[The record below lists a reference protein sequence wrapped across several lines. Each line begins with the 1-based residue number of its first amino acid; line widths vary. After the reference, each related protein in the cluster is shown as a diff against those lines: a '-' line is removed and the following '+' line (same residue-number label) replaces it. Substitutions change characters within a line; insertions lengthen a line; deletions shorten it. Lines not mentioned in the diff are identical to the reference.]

1 MEDAGGMDNPAFNNA
16 DESIDTSVNHENS
29 CTESLQQN
37 EHTGDKKLSPSS
49 NGRSFVS
56 QHYVEPTR
64 NNSPETQY
72 KTETRIEVPG
82 EEVKTPNNGKANGVH
97 GNGNNNDVSF
107 LNTSANSV
115 QNNDGK
121 KEQIEAVNLELVS
134 MRPYTANNLQ
144 TKGQEACELPNESY
158 EEYFVPVN
166 EHRKYIRGE
175 KLYVTKDK
183 RTKSSYW
190 RRIACW
196 TFGLT
201 VLTLALIIAILAA
214 TGVIL
219 TQEASKP
226 LENDQP
232 RLLGDV
238 NAAGSQEFIKNPPP
252 SPPPETSSF
261 PPWQTTNES
270 MMKIVPEALDGS
282 IWLNNLAWSDD
293 LLDVKSRVYR
303 SISSEIE
310 DALRDMLMPTATI
323 TTVKVYNITNDGQV
337 MFRISYPPTPTPE
350 MLQEN
355 IEKMLRKN
363 ENMIG
368 KYHLNRM
375 DIKHL
380 IDECEYNNINCATSC
395 KYDYANGAFGC
406 ACAPGRLIDD
416 NGNDCID
423 ETDLSN
429 VNMNNDEFQSTTVKD
444 TVQGRSQAPDN
455 TFEPRGLDEQLH
467 HLYHNHDHHQH
478 NEHEHHRHEEFTTV
492 SSPEP
497 SASSEFNLNAE
508 SSTEP
513 VAEPKSEPES
523 SSTEPTTEFESK
535 AEPSSEPTAEPK
547 SESTPIAVHMLDY
560 PNFQSDSTILLKPE
574 PAGEPK
580 SEPESTAEPTSES
593 KSEPVPAVDLTIV
606 PTAEPNS
613 EPEPV
618 TEPSSEPDLE
628 LKSEPEPS
636 SEPNAEPK
644 SEPEPTIEPVSSSE
658 PNSEPELSSEP
669 NVEPKSEPEPSS
681 EPNAEPKSEPEP
693 STEPNAEPKS
703 EPEPSSEPDTEP
715 KSEPE
720 PSSEPNAEPGS
731 EPEPTTEPKSE
742 PQPVSEEPEPSS
754 EPKSILNEESTAE
767 PNSEPQPASEH
778 EISSI
783 IQSEPNSSMKS
794 IITEESGI
802 PMEPITTAEPLA
814 VIPLLSDEETKYTIS
829 SEDST
834 TMPIDE
840 ENIQTTQEIIEMLP
854 TAIPKTSVIQSNHHH
869 MEYEERSN
877 DKSNITAESEE
888 TMTTDITTQSLAS
901 TETNI
906 STVSDEDLKIQSNF
920 ENPENSSMEL
930 MTTMPEVSPTH
941 SNIPQ
946 LNSTIFLS
954 TTLNNDS
961 ISSQMTPERID
972 PYALIHDVLG
982 INITTENPTRNLF
995 ITNNF
1000 QPVIL
1005 DNSDNNTE
1013 KPVEIVTV
1021 IEDKHADDMSP
1032 FLPDVIREKE
1042 NSKKAPR
1049 LDKDEQDFP
1058 NPFEPHVEDVIV
1070 HHHIKTESTMTSN
1083 NNTNGTEFTDL
1094 NNDTYLSHDA
1104 RQTGTTREEDVS
1116 MLDMM
1121 TTVTSTFSSMT
1132 EVPSVVDVIDLE
1144 HPHID
1149 NMNSKQQL
1157 TNDTDDAR
1165 YNNGNFNDNKPSMD
1179 IKDDIIHNKNQSI
1192 INSESEKIYEKL
1204 NNKNNEPSTIKNK
1217 FEDNVEDQYNDIF
1230 DENISKKLE
1239 VTQGSDFKLTEKN
1252 SDIIEVADKNLV
1264 STTFKTIETTGA
1276 LEDIQSITTMDPI
1289 VHVDNIKTTTA
1300 FSTSIKLIDDN
1311 KFTTEV
1317 PIMPMEIQQEFST
1330 TDMVENTDSTVIGI
1344 TENIFSNSPVIT
1356 TTQISMFERKTT
1368 AQIPILPDEFQTTE
1382 ASTTEKSLNNM
1393 NSTSELLSSSTESIN
1408 NMMKNDETTIITD
1421 LPEITTII
1429 NVKPVSEMIT
1439 DDQEPEIFNITHF
1452 FTTTEQVLTVPDQS
1466 DIDDSVN
1473 DENLKVIPLDDEYE
1487 NKKPNDH
1494 HDGIN
1499 EGSHFNYPKLK
1510 IFEIT
1515 PTSLEN
1521 QNSDSDLINS
1531 NNTSTNVS
1539 TKSVLPDVTTAKS
1552 PRRIPEIIPV
1562 YEQIEENEENPMLHP
1577 LHMIKN
1583 HLHLTNTT
1591 EKTEDNEEQKET
1603 LVPSMTS
1610 STINPA
1616 MNMQNNSV
1624 STFTFSKC
1632 NAGQFQCVNGT
1643 SRDGAYCVNLS
1654 SKCDS
1659 ENDCS
1664 DGSDEIN
1671 CEDTGCPGNFQC
1683 RSGQCLGR
1691 HLVCNGIGDCDD
1703 GSDEE
1708 KCDEWMCHFDE
1719 FKCPN
1724 GRCIPDLW
1732 RCNGRPDCEDHR
1744 DEYSCSESCGNNEY
1758 LCPTENWCIPL
1769 TWRCNGVPEC
1779 ANGEDEK
1786 LCDCALDQFKCQTGG
1801 CVASNLVCDGIEHCP
1816 DLSDEWDCLIAN
1828 MSMGNT
1834 EETLINDDPTA
1845 ISAGPQPTL
1854 LKIKQSDNLRY
1865 MVCADNWNKNV
1876 SDSYCRSL
1884 GYFGSET
1891 TQTLAQKNEGGKFL
1905 RLNKNYHDDN
1915 SNFVS
1920 YLEITDSCEM
1930 GNVVK
1935 ISCQEFSC
1943 GSVPDNEGPTARLVG
1958 GTPAGEGQWS
1968 SVALLKEMKNGAA
1981 CTASVLGPMHALAS
1995 YSCIHKYRQSD
2006 HWELFIGRDLQK
2018 SIGVKNIIPY
2028 PQVKYNQ
2035 FMYNNDIAL
2044 IQLERP
2050 LVFSRNVSAVCLP
2063 SQQLQP
2069 RALCVTVG
2077 WGFPING
2084 DVNLKLNFL
2093 PIPIYNT
2100 EECNATS
2107 HYAGFITKSNI
2118 CAGFTGTDK
2127 GTCYNDEGA
2136 PLMCATETGRWEIQ
2150 GLLSHH
2156 SRCSRGHPAIY
2167 SSLSPAISW
2176 LQHLI
2181 PALQIQT

>member
-1 MEDAGGMDNPAFNNA
+1 MKSRAVNA
-16 DESIDTSVNHENS
+16 
-29 CTESLQQN
+29 L
-37 EHTGDKKLSPSS
+37 
-49 NGRSFVS
+49 
-56 QHYVEPTR
+56 Y
-64 NNSPETQY
+64 
-72 KTETRIEVPG
+72 
-82 EEVKTPNNGKANGVH
+82 
-97 GNGNNNDVSF
+97 
-107 LNTSANSV
+107 
-115 QNNDGK
+115 GK

-201 VLTLALIIAILAA
+201 VLTLALVIAILAA

-282 IWLNNLAWSDD
+282 IWLNNLAWNDD

-310 DALRDMLMPTATI
+310 DALRDMIMPTATV

-337 MFRISYPPTPTPE
+337 MFRISYPPTSIPE

-368 KYHLNRM
+368 KYHLKRM

-380 IDECEYNNINCATSC
+380 LDECEYNNINCATSC

-429 VNMNNDEFQSTTVKD
+429 VNMNNDDAQSTTVKD

-455 TFEPRGLDEQLH
+455 SFEPRGLDEQLH
-467 HLYHNHDHHQH
+467 HPYHNHDHHQH
-478 NEHEHHRHEEFTTV
+478 KEHEHHRHEEFVTV

-497 SASSEFNLNAE
+497 SASSEFNLNTE
-508 SSTEP
+508 SSTKP
-513 VAEPKSEPES
+513 VAEPKPEPE

-535 AEPSSEPTAEPK
+535 AEPSSEPAAEPK
-547 SESTPIAVHMLDY
+547 SESTPITGHILDD
-560 PNFQSDSTILLKPE
+560 PNFHSDSTIFLKPEPE

-593 KSEPVPAVDLTIV
+593 KSEPEPAIDLTIV
-606 PTAEPNS
+606 PTAEPKS
-613 EPEPV
+613 EPESV
-618 TEPSSEPDLE
+618 TEPSSDFDLE
-628 LKSEPEPS
+628 FKSEPSSEPSAEPKLEPEPTMESVSSSESNVEPKSEPEPS
-636 SEPNAEPK
+636 SEPNSEPKSEPDPSSEPTTEPK
-644 SEPEPTIEPVSSSE
+644 SEPESSSE
-658 PNSEPELSSEP
+658 PTT
-669 NVEPKSEPEPSS
+669 EPKSDPEPSS

-693 STEPNAEPKS
+693 S
-703 EPEPSSEPDTEP
+703 
-715 KSEPE
+715 
-720 PSSEPNAEPGS
+720 SEPNAEPELES
-731 EPEPTTEPKSE
+731 ESTTEPEPSFNFNIEPKSE
-742 PQPVSEEPEPSS
+742 PGPVTEEPKPSS
-754 EPKSILNEESTAE
+754 EPKSIFNEESTAE
-767 PNSEPQPASEH
+767 PNSKAQPAPEPG
-778 EISSI
+778 ILSI
-783 IQSEPNSSMKS
+783 VQSELNSSMKP
-794 IITEESGI
+794 IITEESRI

-814 VIPLLSDEETKYTIS
+814 VIPLVADEETKYTIS
-829 SEDST
+829 LEDST

-854 TAIPKTSVIQSNHHH
+854 TAIPKTSVTQSNHHH
-869 MEYEERSN
+869 VEYEERSN
-877 DKSNITAESEE
+877 DKTHIAAENEE
-888 TMTTDITTQSLAS
+888 AMTSDVTTQSSIS

-906 STVSDEDLKIQSNF
+906 STVSNEDLKHQTDF
-920 ENPENSSMEL
+920 ENTENSSMEL
-930 MTTMPEVSPTH
+930 MTTMPEVSVTN

-946 LNSTIFLS
+946 LNSSVFLPTI
-954 TTLNNDS
+954 LNNDS
-961 ISSQMTPERID
+961 MSQMTPEQID
-972 PYALIHDVLG
+972 PYALIHNVLG
-982 INITTENPTRNLF
+982 INVTTENPVRNLF

-1000 QPVIL
+1000 QPVIPV
-1005 DNSDNNTE
+1005 NSDNNTE
-1013 KPVEIVTV
+1013 KPFETVTV
-1021 IEDKHADDMSP
+1021 TEDKHTDDMSP

-1132 EVPSVVDVIDLE
+1132 EVPSVGDVIDLE
-1144 HPHID
+1144 HPYID
-1149 NMNSKQQL
+1149 NMNSKQKL
-1157 TNDTDDAR
+1157 TNDTDDEHR
-1165 YNNGNFNDNKPSMD
+1165 NNGNFDDDKASVD
-1179 IKDDIIHNKNQSI
+1179 IEDDIIHNKNQSI
-1192 INSESEKIYEKL
+1192 INSEREKIYEKL

-1217 FEDNVEDQYNDIF
+1217 FEDNVEDQYNDIL

-1239 VTQGSDFKLTEKN
+1239 ITQGGNFKLIEKN
-1252 SDIIEVADKNLV
+1252 SDIGVNNKNLI
-1264 STTFKTIETTGA
+1264 STTFKTNETTGA
-1276 LEDIQSITTMDPI
+1276 LEDNQSMITTMDPI
-1289 VHVDNIKTTTA
+1289 VHKDNINSTTA
-1300 FSTSIKLIDDN
+1300 LPMSVKLIDDN

-1330 TDMVENTDSTVIGI
+1330 TDMIENTDSTVIGI
-1344 TENIFSNSPVIT
+1344 TENIVSNSPVT
-1356 TTQISMFERKTT
+1356 ATTQISMLDTKTT

-1382 ASTTEKSLNNM
+1382 ASIIEKSLNNM
-1393 NSTSELLSSSTESIN
+1393 NSTLELLSSSTESVN
-1408 NMMKNDETTIITD
+1408 NMLKNDETTIITD
-1421 LPEITTII
+1421 LPEITTILD
-1429 NVKPVSEMIT
+1429 VKPVSETIT

-1452 FTTTEQVLTVPDQS
+1452 FTTTEQVLTIPEQS
-1466 DIDDSVN
+1466 DINDSIN

-1487 NKKPNDH
+1487 NKEPDYH
-1494 HDGIN
+1494 HDEVN
-1499 EGSHFNYPKLK
+1499 EKTHFNYPKLK
-1510 IFEIT
+1510 IFEIM
-1515 PTSLEN
+1515 PTSSEN
-1521 QNSDSDLINS
+1521 QNFDSDFINS
-1531 NNTSTNVS
+1531 NITSTNVS
-1539 TKSVLPDVTTAKS
+1539 TKSVLPEVTTAKS

-1591 EKTEDNEEQKET
+1591 EKTDDNEEEKET

-1616 MNMQNNSV
+1616 INMQNNSV
-1624 STFTFSKC
+1624 PTFTFSKC

-1664 DGSDEIN
+1664 DGSDELN
-1671 CEDTGCPGNFQC
+1671 CEDTGCLGNFQC

-1708 KCDEWMCHFDE
+1708 KCDEWRCHFDE

-1828 MSMGNT
+1828 MSIENIK
-1834 EETLINDDPTA
+1834 ESSINDDLTA
-1845 ISAGPQPTL
+1845 MSVGQQPTL

-1891 TQTLAQKNEGGKFL
+1891 TQTLVQNNDGGKFL
-1905 RLNKNYHDDN
+1905 RLNENYHNDD

-2035 FMYNNDIAL
+2035 FLYNNDIAL

-2167 SSLSPAISW
+2167 SSLSPAITW
-2176 LQHLI
+2176 LQNLI
-2181 PALQIQT
+2181 PALQIRT